1 MLTYKKTDNFE
12 VIGYSDSDFGG
23 YADSQKSTSGYVF
36 TLTNGDIS
44 WKSSKQR
51 HTTSSTRYIEFITC
65 YEALGQAM
73 WLKNFISGLS
83 VSDSISKSPMIY
95 CDNNATIF
103 FSHNNKSSGAA
114 KHIDLRYLIVRER
127 VHDRTIKL
135 EHIGTKKMLADP
147 LTKGLPFHIF

>member
-1 MLTYKKTDNFE
+1 
-12 VIGYSDSDFGG
+12 
-23 YADSQKSTSGYVF
+23 
-36 TLTNGDIS
+36 
-44 WKSSKQR
+44 
-51 HTTSSTRYIEFITC
+51 
-65 YEALGQAM
+65 M

-83 VSDSISKSPMIY
+83 VSGSISKSPMIY

-114 KHIDLRYLIVRER
+114 KHIDVRYLIVRER
-127 VHDRTIKL
+127 VQDCTIKL